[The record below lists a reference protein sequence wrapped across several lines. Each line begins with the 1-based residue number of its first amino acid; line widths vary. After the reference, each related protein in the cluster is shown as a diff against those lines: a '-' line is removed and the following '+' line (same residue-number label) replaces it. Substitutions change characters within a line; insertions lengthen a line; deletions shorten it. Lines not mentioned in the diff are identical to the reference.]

1 MPKPPFSTP
10 PALSRRHF
18 LTAAA
23 AGALALGATGC
34 SGDGRTQVR
43 FHSSKPESIPYFREL
58 VARYNAEQSRVTVVL
73 DTATNLQAA
82 FLRGNPPDIGC
93 LNYNM
98 EMARFMERGAL
109 SDLSDMPEAG
119 RIRPDVQ
126 ALADQYATFPGRTSV
141 LPFSVA
147 AESVIYNT
155 ALFAEHGVDVPT
167 TWTEFVAACR
177 TFQDAGVAPVYGT
190 FKDTWTIAQ
199 GMFDYALGGLIDVP
213 SFFAELAELGADV
226 GPDSPRSFQRDFL
239 PPMERMRELVP
250 FHQPDAASRAY
261 GDGNLAFARGEAA
274 MYLQGPWAFGELAKT
289 DPDLR
294 LGTFPLPM
302 TDDPADRKVRV
313 NLDLALWIPEG
324 SRNQEAARDFVAFL
338 MDPAQMD
345 AFNAQFL
352 GFGTTTDAAPV
363 TDERILG
370 MQEFYDAGQFY
381 LGPSQLVP
389 LAIPLANYVQSMVLG
404 ADLRSTLASVDADWA
419 RLAFRA

>member
-1 MPKPPFSTP
+1 MP

-18 LTAAA
+18 MTGAA
-23 AGALALGATGC
+23 AGALGLALTGC
-34 SGDGRTQVR
+34 AGNGRTQVR

-58 VARYNAEQSRVTVVL
+58 VARYNESQSSVQVVL

-109 SDLSDMPEAG
+109 SDLSDMPEAA
-119 RIRPDVQ
+119 RIRPNVQ

-147 AESVIYNT
+147 AESVIYNKDV
-155 ALFAEHGVDVPT
+155 FAQHDVDVPT
-167 TWTEFVAACR
+167 TWNEFVAACQA
-177 TFQDAGVAPVYGT
+177 FQAAGVPPIYGT
-190 FKDTWTIAQ
+190 FKDTWTLAQ
-199 GMFDYALGGLIDVP
+199 GLFDYTLGGLLDVP
-213 SFFAELAELGADV
+213 AFFAEIAELGTEV
-226 GPDSPRSFQRDFL
+226 GPTSPRSFQRDFL
-239 PPMERMRELVP
+239 PAMERMRELVP
-250 FHQPDAASRAY
+250 FHQDDAASRAY

-289 DPDLR
+289 NPDLR

-302 TDDPADRKVRV
+302 TDAPGDRKVRV
-313 NLDLALWIPEG
+313 NLDLALWIPEE

-338 MDPAQMD
+338 MQAEQMD

-363 TDERILG
+363 SDERILG
-370 MQEFYDAGQFY
+370 MQKFYDAGQFY

-389 LAIPLANYVQSMVLG
+389 LAIPLANHVQSMVLG
-404 ADLRSTLASVDADWA
+404 ADLRSTLAGVDADWA

>member
-1 MPKPPFSTP
+1 
-10 PALSRRHF
+10 
-18 LTAAA
+18 
-23 AGALALGATGC
+23 
-34 SGDGRTQVR
+34 
-43 FHSSKPESIPYFREL
+43 
-58 VARYNAEQSRVTVVL
+58 
-73 DTATNLQAA
+73 
-82 FLRGNPPDIGC
+82 
-93 LNYNM
+93 
-98 EMARFMERGAL
+98 
-109 SDLSDMPEAG
+109 MPEAA

-155 ALFAEHGVDVPT
+155 TLFAEHGVSVPT
-167 TWTEFVAACR
+167 TWNEFVAACR
-177 TFQDAGVAPVYGT
+177 TFRDAGVTPIYGT

-213 SFFAELAELGADV
+213 SFFAGLAELGADV
-226 GPDSPRSFQRDFL
+226 GPGSPRSFQRDFL

-289 DPDLR
+289 DPDLQ

-302 TDDPADRKVRV
+302 TDDANDRKVRV

-338 MDPAQMD
+338 MRAEQMD

-370 MQEFYDAGQFY
+370 MQEFYDAGRFY